1 MTNEPS
7 SFRTESATPSWPERL
22 RRLLSGTYSRE
33 ITLAV
38 LIILLVAAYFAR
50 HPRNFPPVRSPAT
63 FFNNLAADGVLAI
76 GMMTLMI
83 GGLFDLSIGSL
94 FALGGVLAALFAT
107 HPSFHWPLPIAML
120 AGLLAV
126 MLCGLANGFIVAKI
140 KVNPLITTLATMG
153 VFSGVAFLIGGTAT
167 PLPDTVRLW
176 PQKNYWG
183 LYLFAAAALVLHY
196 LLAHTRFFRQY
207 YYIGS
212 NAKAAELSG
221 IAVERM
227 QMLAYTVMA
236 GLAALAGIADAIR
249 NESASATIGA
259 GAELKAIT
267 AVVLGGASLAGGK
280 GTIAG
285 AILGVLFMAL
295 IGSIMTI
302 ERIDPNWQKIIV
314 SSALV
319 AIVAIDAL
327 VNRRTR

>member
-1 MTNEPS
+1 M
-7 SFRTESATPSWPERL
+7 
-22 RRLLSGTYSRE
+22 
-33 ITLAV
+33 LAV
-38 LIILLVAAYFAR
+38 LIAVLVAAYYAR
-50 HPRNFPPVRSPAT
+50 HPNNFPPVRSPAT

-76 GMMTLMI
+76 GMMMLMI

-94 FALGGVLAALFAT
+94 FALGGVMTALFAT
-107 HPSFHWPLPIAML
+107 HASFQWPLPLAML
-120 AGLLAV
+120 AGLLVV
-126 MLCGLANGFIVAKI
+126 MFCGLINGFIVAKI

-153 VFSGVAFLIGGTAT
+153 VFSGLALLVGGTAT
-167 PLPDTVRLW
+167 PLPDSIRSW

-183 LYLFAAAALVLHY
+183 LYLFVAVAIALHY
-196 LLAHTRFFRQY
+196 FLSHTRFFRQY

-236 GLAALAGIADAIR
+236 ALAGLAGIGDAIR
-249 NESASATIGA
+249 NESASATIGS

-285 AILGVLFMAL
+285 AILGVLFMGL

-314 SSALV
+314 SGALV

-327 VNRRTR
+327 VNRPTR

>member
-1 MTNEPS
+1 MTIEPVNP
-7 SFRTESATPSWPERL
+7 RVEPPSWSSRARSIL
-22 RRLLSGTYSRE
+22 TGAYSRE
-33 ITLAV
+33 IMLAV
-38 LIILLVAAYFAR
+38 LIIVLLAVYHAR
-50 HPRNFPPVRSPAT
+50 FPDNFLPTSRPAT
-63 FFNNLAADGVLAI
+63 FFNILSADGVLAV
-76 GMMTLMI
+76 GMMMLMI

-94 FALGGVLAALFAT
+94 FALGGVLSALFAT
-107 HPSFHWPLPIAML
+107 HPTFHWPLPIAML

-126 MLCGLANGFIVAKI
+126 MVCGLANGFIVAKI

-167 PLPDTVRLW
+167 PLPDAVRSW

-227 QMLAYTVMA
+227 QMLAYVVMA
-236 GLAALAGIADAIR
+236 ALAALAGIADAIR

-295 IGSIMTI
+295 VGSIMTI

>member
-1 MTNEPS
+1 MTNDPPNPYAGS
-7 SFRTESATPSWPERL
+7 LTPSWPARVKRL
-22 RRLLSGTYSRE
+22 VTGTYSRE
-33 ITLAV
+33 ITLAL
-38 LIILLVAAYFAR
+38 LIVILVAAYFAR
-50 HPRNFPPVRSPAT
+50 HPKNFPPVRSSAT
-63 FFNNLAADGVLAI
+63 FFNNLAADGVLAV
-76 GMMTLMI
+76 GMMMLMI
-83 GGLFDLSIGSL
+83 GGLFDLSVGSL
-94 FALGGVLAALFAT
+94 FALGGVLTALFAT
-107 HPSFHWPLPIAML
+107 HPSFLWPLPLAIL
-120 AGLLAV
+120 AGLLVV

-153 VFSGVAFLIGGTAT
+153 VFSGVAFLLGGTAT
-167 PLPDTVRLW
+167 PLPDSVRQW

-183 LYLFAAAALVLHY
+183 LYLFAAAAIVLHY

-227 QMLAYTVMA
+227 QMLAYVVMA
-236 GLAALAGIADAIR
+236 ALAALAGIADAIR

-280 GTIAG
+280 GTIPG

-327 VNRRTR
+327 LNRRTR